1 VRFFMQVGSSIG
13 SVVLGT
19 ISLHLAMGQFNR
31 RISIEQIS
39 YASAVA
45 EGRSPSNVH
54 YVSLDGNDDDTGS
67 LSHPWATIQHADGIA
82 KPGDTIIVLDG
93 IYRGDVL
100 LASSGTPEQPI
111 IYRAQNKWKAKL
123 VGIGS
128 GAGSAVVGVSGGY
141 VILQGFD
148 ITGTNANGIILA
160 SYGSIANHNRAV
172 GNYVHDLVV
181 PCNSDSGTAIETG
194 GGDNY
199 NGITHND
206 MLENLVVNIVP
217 KGGCPGGHQASGL
230 FAETPGSVIANNTV
244 INAGYGIQ
252 SWHAASNLVIYGNTL
267 VNNLRGITVGA
278 GDAPYGCTN
287 DYTIVQGNVI
297 YNSIELAIAETG
309 RTGLHNRYLDNLIYA
324 GNTRISLNNGLRA
337 MRTAIADPEFVN
349 NTGTAAGNYQFR
361 PTSPVHRGRLARL
374 RAPTA
379 FGKVTSVAS
388 TKVLDDTNEIAPIA
402 GIRASATRI
411 SEGESSVVTWT
422 TKNAVKATL
431 NNLSVP
437 LNGSLTVRP
446 GENKIYKVVA
456 TSPSGKNDWGS
467 VSITVVR

>member
-1 VRFFMQVGSSIG
+1 
-13 SVVLGT
+13 VLGT
-19 ISLHLAMGQFNR
+19 ISVHLATGQFNGK
-31 RISIEQIS
+31 ISLEQIS

-45 EGRSPSNVH
+45 DGRFPSNVY
-54 YVSLDGNDDDTGS
+54 YVSVDGSDGDTGS
-67 LSHPWATIQHADGIA
+67 LSHPWATIQHADSIT
-82 KPGDTIIVLDG
+82 KPGDTVIVLDG
-93 IYRGDVL
+93 IYRGDIS

-111 IYRAQNKWKAKL
+111 VYKAKNKWKAKL
-123 VGIGS
+123 VGTGS

-141 VILQGFD
+141 TILQGFD
-148 ITGTNANGIILA
+148 ITGTDANGIILA
-160 SYGSIANHNRAV
+160 CYGSIANHNRAV

-199 NGITHND
+199 NNGISHND

-217 KGGCPGGHQASGL
+217 KDGCPGGHPASGL

-278 GDAPYGCTN
+278 GDAPHGRTN

-309 RTGLHNRYLDNLIYA
+309 RTGPHNRYLDNLIYA
-324 GNTRISLNNGLRA
+324 GNTGISLNNGLRA
-337 MRTAIADPEFVN
+337 MRTVIADPKFVN

-361 PTSPVHRGRLARL
+361 VSSPVHRGRLARL
-374 RAPTA
+374 WAPTA
-379 FGKVTSVAS
+379 FGKVMSVTSSKIV
-388 TKVLDDTNEIAPIA
+388 DDADEITPVA

-411 SEGESSVVTWT
+411 SEGESSVVAWT

-431 NNLSVP
+431 NNMSVP

-446 GENKIYKVVA
+446 GESKIYKVVA
-456 TSPSGKNDWGS
+456 TSPSGKIDWGS